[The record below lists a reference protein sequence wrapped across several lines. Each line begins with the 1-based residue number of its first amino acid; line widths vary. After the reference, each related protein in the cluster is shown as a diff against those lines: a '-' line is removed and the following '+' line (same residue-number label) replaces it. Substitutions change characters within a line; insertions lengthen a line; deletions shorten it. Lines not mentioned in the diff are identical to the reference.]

1 MKFKKSREEFVKAVY
16 TLSQSQNG
24 CVRSWQLANQ
34 LGVSRTLVSLTVKAL
49 TQEGYLYFDS
59 QKAVCLTSEGYQ
71 LACTVMER
79 NRILREAF
87 LFLGVAKETAEKD
100 AGKLAH
106 ILGEE
111 CMAALWAFVQEC
123 RDVREEGRNL
133 CNEPF

>member
-1 MKFKKSREEFVKAVY
+1 MKSKKSREEFVKAVY

-71 LACTVMER
+71 LGLYGNGTQSNPSGSV
-79 NRILREAF
+79 